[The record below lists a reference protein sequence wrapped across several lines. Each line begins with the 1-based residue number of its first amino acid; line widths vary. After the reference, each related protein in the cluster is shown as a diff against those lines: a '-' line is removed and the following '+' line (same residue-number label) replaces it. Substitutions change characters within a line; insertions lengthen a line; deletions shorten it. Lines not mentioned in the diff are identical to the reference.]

1 MSQVLQAFSYGLVGP
16 CVGAR
21 LLSQPAVPAR
31 AGREAVAVLPVTSLP
46 VTSGACSVSWM
57 SRGACRTA

>member
-31 AGREAVAVLPVTSLP
+31 AGREAVAVLPVTS
-46 VTSGACSVSWM
+46 GARSVSWM